1 MSVLKIFIA
10 IEVHHRCI
18 PGADP
23 GFFLGGGAPLRNEVT
38 GGEVKK
44 I

>member
-1 MSVLKIFIA
+1 MTPVKNGKEICILDTS
-10 IEVHHRCI
+10 CI

-23 GFFLGGGAPLRNEVT
+23 GFFLN
-38 GGEVKK
+38 